1 MIACFTFK
9 TFLLSGY
16 SSIHCGERALRG
28 HRRDRTVA
36 ANGGEAGGGK
46 ALLAVYFFHFHFLGV
61 GEPLLAI
68 DEGEV

>member
-1 MIACFTFK
+1 MIASFSLNTL
-9 TFLLSGY
+9 LLSGY
-16 SSIHCGERALRG
+16 SSIHCGQRALRG

-46 ALLAVYFFHFHFLGV
+46 ALLAVSFFHFLGV
-61 GEPLLAI
+61 GEALLAI